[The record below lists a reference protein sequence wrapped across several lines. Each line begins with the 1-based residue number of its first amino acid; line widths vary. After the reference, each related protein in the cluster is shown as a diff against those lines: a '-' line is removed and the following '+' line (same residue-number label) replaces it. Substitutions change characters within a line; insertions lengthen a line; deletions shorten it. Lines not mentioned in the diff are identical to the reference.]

1 MSRSIFIEHP
11 IFTSFPIFITHTF
24 FFLRLIIGQDTGLMY
39 HLSKDQIKRIDIFD
53 KDEYDELIIGSSLE
67 WLFNN
72 RVYCKQFVELVS
84 R

>member
-1 MSRSIFIEHP
+1 
-11 IFTSFPIFITHTF
+11 
-24 FFLRLIIGQDTGLMY
+24 MY